1 MVEIPQSK
9 EFIWLNFNPQAGH
22 EQRGR
27 RPGLVVSKTEFNEKM
42 GFVWICPISSTSRD
56 NPFYVEISGVIGVS
70 GKIFCDQ
77 LRSLDFRAR
86 GFDPSKDRIGECP
99 ELLFKDV
106 LRRIKPI
113 IF

>member
-1 MVEIPQSK
+1 MVAFPGRQ
-9 EFIWLNFNPQAGH
+9 EFIWLNFDPQTGH

-27 RPGLVVSKTEFNEKM
+27 RPGLVISHSSFNQKM
-42 GFVWICPISSTSRD
+42 GFAYIIPVSSTTRV
-56 NPFYVEISGVIGVS
+56 NPFYVPIASGLKVTGTIM
-70 GKIFCDQ
+70 CDQ

-86 GFDPSKDRIGECP
+86 KYDFICKCP
-99 ELLFKDV
+99 DLLFQDV